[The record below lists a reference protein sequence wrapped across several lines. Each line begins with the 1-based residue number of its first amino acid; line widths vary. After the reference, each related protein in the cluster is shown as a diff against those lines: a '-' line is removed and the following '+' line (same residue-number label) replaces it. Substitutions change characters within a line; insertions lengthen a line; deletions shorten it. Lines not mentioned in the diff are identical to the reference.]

1 MTASN
6 SQQRVISTKHDSTYH
21 HCLGHELYRRL
32 AIARFYEYILRQAH
46 LGNSADY
53 IRIVVG
59 PGVTIVQQAKI
70 T

>member
-6 SQQRVISTKHDSTYH
+6 SQQRVSTEHDSTYH
-21 HCLGHELYRRL
+21 HCLGHKLYRRL
-32 AIARFYEYILRQAH
+32 AIARFYKYILRQAH

-53 IRIVVG
+53 LRIVVG
-59 PGVTIVQQAKI
+59 PGITIARQAKI